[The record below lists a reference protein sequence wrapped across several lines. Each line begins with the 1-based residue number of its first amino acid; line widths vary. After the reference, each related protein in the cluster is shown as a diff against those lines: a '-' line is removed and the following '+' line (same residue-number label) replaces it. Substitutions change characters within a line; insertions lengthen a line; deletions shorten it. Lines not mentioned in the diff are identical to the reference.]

1 MKIAVI
7 DEDRAFAENIKSYA
21 DRYCKECGG
30 GDTFEITS
38 FADGVSFFAAERV
51 LYDIVYIGCVM
62 SKMDG
67 MRVAKKIREYDRET
81 ALVLAAENID
91 YAVGGYEVCA
101 ADFLKKPIAFA
112 AFSRGLDRIIGSLRK
127 NEKTLN
133 IKARRGYARVAVRKV
148 EYVEKDKNY
157 LVYHTLADDIRE
169 RGVLGEK
176 KDELAGYGFSRI
188 NSGCLVNLMCVKR
201 VDGDFVTVGG
211 KILPISRSCKG
222 EFYDEFE
229 RYMKNQIRL

>member
-1 MKIAVI
+1 M
-7 DEDRAFAENIKSYA
+7 R
-21 DRYCKECGG
+21 G

-133 IKARRGYARVAVRKV
+133 I
-148 EYVEKDKNY
+148 NY
-157 LVYHTLADDIRE
+157 LVYHTFADDIRE